1 MTMKIEEIDS
11 AKDIDS
17 LVFRRVRSWFMHQG
31 IEQGDPESIVENQ
44 SQ

>member
-1 MTMKIEEIDS
+1 MTMKIEEVDS

-17 LVFRRVRSWFMHQG
+17 LVFRRVRSWFMQQG
-31 IEQGDPESIVENQ
+31 IERGEPESIGENR

>member
-17 LVFRRVRSWFMHQG
+17 LLFRRVRFWLMQQG
-31 IEQGDPESIVENQ
+31 IERGDPESIGENQ
-44 SQ
+44 SN